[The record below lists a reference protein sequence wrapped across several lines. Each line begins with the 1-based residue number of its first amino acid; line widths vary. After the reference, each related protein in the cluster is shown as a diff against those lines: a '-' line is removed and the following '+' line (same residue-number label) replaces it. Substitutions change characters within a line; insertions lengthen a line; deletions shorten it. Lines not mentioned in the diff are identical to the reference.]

1 MTARDVTAAPS
12 APAVRWRL
20 RDIVLLLPKIVLTGL
35 LILAIG
41 DLIVGVFLRYVMV
54 PVTDW
59 LDLDPINFFWV
70 EEVGEYALAW
80 MTMIGAGIAIGE
92 RAHFTLRV
100 LAHRLPMPAQ
110 RVIHVATHL
119 LIAGFGGLAAWYGLK
134 LAIVNSLL
142 TSPALEINLAWL
154 YAAPAVGGAL
164 IVLYGLAA
172 VFEPPPPPDAF
183 HEPGAAAA
191 GND

>member
-1 MTARDVTAAPS
+1 MTPSGARAINAAL
-12 APAVRWRL
+12 A
-20 RDIVLLLPKIVLTGL
+20 IPKIVTGGL
-35 LILAIG
+35 VLLAIG
-41 DLIVGVFLRYVMV
+41 VMLYGVFMRYIML
-54 PVTDW
+54 PITDR
-59 LDLDPINFFWV
+59 LDVDPINFFWV

-119 LIAGFGGLAAWYGLK
+119 LIAAFGGLAAWYGLK

-164 IVLYGLAA
+164 IVLYGLAMA
-172 VFEPPPPPDAF
+172 FEPPPDPDPF
-183 HEPGAAAA
+183 HAAGVAAA
-191 GND
+191 GDD